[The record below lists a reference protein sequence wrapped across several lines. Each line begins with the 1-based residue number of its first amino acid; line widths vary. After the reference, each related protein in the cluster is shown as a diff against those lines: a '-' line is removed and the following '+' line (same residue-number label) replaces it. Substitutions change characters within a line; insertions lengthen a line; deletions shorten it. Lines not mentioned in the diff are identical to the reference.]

1 MLKDI
6 KLEPNFNM
14 DLLVRRTDGLSGSD
28 LKEACRNAA
37 MVPVRE
43 YMRTHS
49 VDGQV
54 NLAAVQSGVRVER
67 AIATTRLIVSELT
80 LIGSSTFDYLRTS
93 RFDP

>member
-6 KLEPNFNM
+6 NLDPTFSI

-43 YMRTHS
+43 YMRSHQ
-49 VDGQV
+49 VDGHLDLDKV
-54 NLAAVQSGVRVER
+54 SADKVRLFP
-67 AIATTRLIVSELT
+67 A
-80 LIGSSTFDYLRTS
+80 
-93 RFDP
+93 